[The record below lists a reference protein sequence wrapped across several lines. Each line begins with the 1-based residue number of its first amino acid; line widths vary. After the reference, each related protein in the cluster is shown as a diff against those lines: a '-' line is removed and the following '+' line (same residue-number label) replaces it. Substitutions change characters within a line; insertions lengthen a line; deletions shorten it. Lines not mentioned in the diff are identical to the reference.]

1 MRSCPALYSHSGHS
15 EKGKRRSNGLSILPS
30 GTEVCI
36 HRPVKLEVLSFLIE
50 QKRLGEKVAAYGA
63 AAKGNTLLNFLG
75 VKNDF
80 ISYVVDANPHKQNR
94 FLPASHIPVVDEG
107 HLAKDRPDYVL
118 ILPWNLQAEI
128 TSQLAYIRQWGGK
141 FVIPIPHL
149 QLV

>member
-1 MRSCPALYSHSGHS
+1 MDCRFCQAELKYVF
-15 EKGKRRSNGLSILPS
+15 
-30 GTEVCI
+30 TAQ
-36 HRPVKLEVLSFLIE
+36 VKLEVLSFLIE

-141 FVIPIPHL
+141 FAIPIPHL